1 LTDNSLGNK
10 SKDTGC
16 TTMLKTLGA
25 MPHLKRL
32 NISRNKIV
40 RLASDI
46 LKGSQDFTELQEID
60 VSFNW
65 IENERNLWFLTQTKT
80 INVVIITGNPVA
92 NRSTKTG
99 SGSNY
104 ESLEQELQKN
114 LSAVVI
120 NDVGLV
126 DDQGFYIKR
135 KPGQR

>member
-1 LTDNSLGNK
+1 
-10 SKDTGC
+10 
-16 TTMLKTLGA
+16 
-25 MPHLKRL
+25 
-32 NISRNKIV
+32 
-40 RLASDI
+40 
-46 LKGSQDFTELQEID
+46 

-99 SGSNY
+99 PGSNY